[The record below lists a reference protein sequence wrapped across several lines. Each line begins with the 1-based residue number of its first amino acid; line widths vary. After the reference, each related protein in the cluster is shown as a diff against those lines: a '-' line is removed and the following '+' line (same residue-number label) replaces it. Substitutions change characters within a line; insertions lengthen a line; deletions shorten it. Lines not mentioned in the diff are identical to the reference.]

1 MLRSKVK
8 LEFQVKLYIEIVKIH
23 QCTKIFELGSTKIL
37 LLEWTRFCR
46 KETKKLCYCLCDVC
60 YFRYS
65 HAFLLLLSVFVGSSF
80 LLFALLHSFS
90 SFPFFFLP
98 FLSSCLPF
106 SIVFLVFLFFSA
118 LSFLHFASS
127 IFFSFI
133 GGS

>member
-23 QCTKIFELGSTKIL
+23 QCTKIFELGSAEIL

-90 SFPFFFLP
+90 SFPFLFCPFFPP
-98 FLSSCLPF
+98 FCFLYF
-106 SIVFLVFLFFSA
+106 FFFYRRFLV
-118 LSFLHFASS
+118 SFRKERKSLPLLASNT
-127 IFFSFI
+127 
-133 GGS
+133 